1 MKVNL
6 NVINVIPN
14 VPQIWTDPHLNSDL
28 AKAGFLSA
36 SIAKYLN
43 QGDEARRNICIQQL
57 VQTPMVK
64 DVLVSNTL
72 NGDLFCALVTAY
84 VVEVTTEY
92 DQETFQSFPVPYSV
106 VEDIVKNLFGEE
118 TEEIHGQD
126 TE

>member
-6 NVINVIPN
+6 HVIPN

-28 AKAGFLSA
+28 AKAAFLSG
-36 SIAKYLN
+36 SIAKHLN
-43 QGDEARRNICIQQL
+43 QGDEARRILLIQQF
-57 VQTPMVK
+57 VQTPIVK

-72 NGDLFCALVTAY
+72 DGDLFWALVTAY
-84 VVEVTTEY
+84 VVKVTKEY

>member
-6 NVINVIPN
+6 TVIPN
-14 VPQIWTDPHLNSDL
+14 VLQIWTDPHLNSDL
-28 AKAGFLSA
+28 AKAGFMSA
-36 SIAKYLN
+36 GIVKYLN
-43 QGDEARRNICIQQL
+43 QGDEARRTNCIQQL
-57 VQTPMVK
+57 VQTPIVK

-72 NGDLFCALVTAY
+72 NGDLFWALVTAY
-84 VVEVTTEY
+84 VVEATTEY